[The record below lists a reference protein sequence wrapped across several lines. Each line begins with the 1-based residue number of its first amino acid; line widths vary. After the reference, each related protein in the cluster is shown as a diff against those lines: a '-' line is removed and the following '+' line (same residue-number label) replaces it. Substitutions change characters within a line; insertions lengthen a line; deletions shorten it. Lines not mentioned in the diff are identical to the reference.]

1 MKKSRKA
8 PLLCTTVFPGAG
20 YFILAKPWHGGMALL
35 VTLLSLIIIM
45 KDAMFK
51 ADIISKEILA
61 GDMSFDPI
69 LITQKLMSG
78 PSLYGPN
85 FIEYLSLFLFSTWLV
100 TVLDCYR
107 LGKKFDNEA
116 NKS

>member
-20 YFILAKPWHGGMALL
+20 YFILEKPWHGGMALL
-35 VTLLSLIIIM
+35 VTLLSLVIIM
-45 KDAMFK
+45 KEAMFK

-61 GDMSFDPI
+61 GEMSFDPI

-78 PSLYGPN
+78 PSLYGSN

-107 LGKKFDNEA
+107 LGKKMDNEA
-116 NKS
+116 G